1 MGNDFQDYKEH
12 YQDTASL
19 WFGKYKDIPIKDVPK
34 NYLIWVKN
42 AFSGHVLKHR
52 KLLSNATTG

>member
-42 AFSGHVLKHR
+42 SEIWNKLSKNLK
-52 KLLSNATTG
+52 KVINKNI